1 MAKITTT
8 LFGELAIL
16 PFQAEAPVVETLEF
30 LTDVLTSF
38 NGNEQRL
45 QMRTMP
51 RQSFEYTIPL
61 QAWQMAS
68 AFNTEYRAI
77 RKRWAVPVW
86 TQAQYVGEVTAHAAT
101 IACNTSLYDL
111 RESSLA
117 FLYVGPDNWQI
128 VEISTKTGSL
138 INVSNDL
145 AYMNGAW
152 LMPARKG
159 WIQGNIDK
167 PTNGYNGKSSLTF
180 VIDDNLEITPA
191 APAQYSGNDIYY
203 DASLLSGMTLA
214 RALQSRVDIVDYSLG
229 KVTRRSPWTN
239 ARYGSPF
246 RSLLNGPAEIKAYRD
261 FLYRRAGKFR
271 AFWLPTFES
280 NLRVVDTGLVAN
292 FLTIENDDFLDYDI
306 RTNIA
311 IQSTAGVW
319 YPRVISNPIQLIN
332 NRVQL
337 SLSSALNVNAAN
349 IARVCF
355 LGLNRFDTDRI
366 EINWIGNN
374 VAKSEVVITEI
385 TP

>member
-51 RQSFEYTIPL
+51 RQSFEYTVPL
-61 QAWQMAS
+61 QIWQAAK

-111 RESSLA
+111 RASSLA
-117 FLYVGPDNWQI
+117 FLYAGPDNWQI

-138 INVSNDL
+138 INVSNNL

-152 LMPARKG
+152 LMPARLG
-159 WIQGNIDK
+159 WVADKIDK
-167 PTNGYNGKSSLTF
+167 PTSGHAGKSSIKF
-180 VIDDNLEITPA
+180 EIDDNLEITPA

-203 DASLLSGMTLA
+203 DASLLSGDNLA
-214 RALQSRVDIVDYSLG
+214 RALQSRVDIVDYELG
-229 KVTRRSPWTN
+229 KVVRRSPWTN

-246 RSLLNGPAEIKAYRD
+246 RSILNGPAEIKTYRD

-271 AFWLPTFES
+271 AFWFPTFES
-280 NLRVVDTGLVAN
+280 NLRVVDTGSITN
-292 FLTIENDDFLDYDI
+292 FLTIENDNFLDYDI

-319 YPRVISNPIQLIN
+319 YPRVISSPVQIAGNRIQLT
-332 NRVQL
+332 
-337 SLSSALNVNAAN
+337 LSSPLNINAAN
-349 IARVCF
+349 IARVSY

-366 EINWIGNN
+366 ELRYIGNGI
-374 VAKSEVVITEI
+374 VESEVTVLEI